1 MKEHYQRKVEET
13 AKKGTVD
20 TSVVENYEKQ
30 KGAWDQERQFLQEQV
45 SFMQKQVQENKAM
58 HEALLNA
65 INQRGINRDKDDQ

>member
-30 KGAWDQERQFLQEQV
+30 KGAWDQER
-45 SFMQKQVQENKAM
+45 
-58 HEALLNA
+58 
-65 INQRGINRDKDDQ
+65 